1 MNSEKIKMEVNIAG
15 EILSLTVPFSR
26 QDAVRNTEAELGA
39 LYKLWSREFPG
50 KTPKELLAM
59 IAYRFAS
66 AYLDLK
72 LRQEEELQEAEQ
84 LLDTVSR
91 LCRDEREQ
99 APDLYRDTEFPLY

>member
-1 MNSEKIKMEVNIAG
+1 MNSGKIKMEVNIAG
-15 EILSLTVPFSR
+15 EIISLTVPFSR
-26 QDAVRNTEAELGA
+26 QDAVRNAEAELAA
-39 LYKLWSREFPG
+39 LYKMWSREFPS

-72 LRQEEELQEAEQ
+72 SQQDEELQEAEQ

-91 LCRDEREQ
+91 LCSEECDRE
-99 APDLYRDTEFPLY
+99 PDVCRDTEFPLY

>member
-66 AYLDLK
+66 AYFDLK
-72 LRQEEELQEAEQ
+72 LQQEEELQEAEQ

-99 APDLYRDTEFPLY
+99 EPDLCRDTEFPLY